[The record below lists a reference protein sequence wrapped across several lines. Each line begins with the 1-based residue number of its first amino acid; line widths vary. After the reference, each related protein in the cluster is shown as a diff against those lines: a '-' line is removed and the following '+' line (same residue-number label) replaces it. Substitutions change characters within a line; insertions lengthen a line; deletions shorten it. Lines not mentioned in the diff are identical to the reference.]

1 MEKIFLIRNH
11 EAERSFI
18 QSRDRKK
25 QLLSDAID
33 LCSKYVTITDEKE
46 FSGGFIKYVDKQLR
60 ECSNLSKVK
69 TDKLL
74 NLFDIPVHK
83 IKTLENLFTKIRID
97 LWGEMPDF
105 DLYTESIDQVEQ
117 LKKVQSLCD
126 SLNALGVRQ
135 EWMVIQRAT
144 QGIISFESGKWE
156 PNFYAISNFT
166 K

>member
-1 MEKIFLIRNH
+1 MERIFLIRNK

-33 LCSKYVTITDEKE
+33 LCSKYVTISDEKE

-60 ECSNLSKVK
+60 EGTKLGKVK

-83 IKTLENLFTKIRID
+83 IKTLESLFTKIRID

-105 DLYTESIDQVEQ
+105 DLYTENIDQVEQ
-117 LKKVQSLCD
+117 LKRVQNLCD
-126 SLNALGVRQ
+126 ALNALEVRQ

-144 QGIISFESGKWE
+144 QGIVSFESGKWE
-156 PNFYAISNFT
+156 PNFYAISNF
-166 K
+166 KK